1 MIGKKIREQDLNI
14 KLEKIARKASSDLA
28 AMLSLALFK
37 VHRKGLRY
45 ILYHFLEPH
54 PNRTK
59 AFQALM
65 DGTHCD
71 YRAGL
76 GFRNLK
82 DRAPDSLFMW
92 KMKTPAV
99 FPVDILDVIDKV
111 ESIDFHNCKLNKLHQ
126 GIGKFTDLKHLNC
139 SHNLIKKLPK
149 TIRHLTKLETLDL
162 SNNGFKEFPMVV
174 LTLPNLKKLDL
185 RYMHNHQSGTFRQ
198 FEIPAAMKAQLPDCE
213 VLI

>member
-1 MIGKKIREQDLNI
+1 MNNKLKKISQ
-14 KLEKIARKASSDLA
+14 KTSSQLA

-45 ILYHFLEPH
+45 ILYHFTKPH

-82 DRAPDSLFMW
+82 ERTPDNIRLF
-92 KMKTPAV
+92 KMKTDAN
-99 FPVDILDVIDKV
+99 FPVDILDVIAKV
-111 ESIDFHNCKLNKLHQ
+111 ERIDFHNCKFDKLHQ
-126 GIGKFTDLKHLNC
+126 SIGTFRDLKQLNC
-139 SHNLIKKLPK
+139 SCNMLNKLPK
-149 TIRHLTKLETLDL
+149 TIRPVSYTH
-162 SNNGFKEFPMVV
+162 
-174 LTLPNLKKLDL
+174 LTLP
-185 RYMHNHQSGTFRQ
+185 T
-198 FEIPAAMKAQLPDCE
+198 KA
-213 VLI
+213 